1 MEEPLTPEKPN
12 KHGFKGK
19 KNTNQGISLGV
30 DGIMKKIN
38 VRISF

>member
-19 KNTNQGISLGV
+19 KHTNQGISMSV
-30 DGIMKKIN
+30 DEIMGKKTL
-38 VRISF
+38 ISF